1 MSIKSRNIR
10 NITVQGTRKAADS
23 GFSEKTETRK
33 RMVPQKKVQRSLKA
47 DSESW
52 VY

>member
-10 NITVQGTRKAADS
+10 NITIKGTRKAAES

-33 RMVPQKKVQRSLKA
+33 RMVSDCSA
-47 DSESW
+47 EESAE
-52 VY
+52 VVKG